1 MTDKEFQL
9 SSLEMIFRDATL
21 APVFK
26 HNPKYDRQGFAALTP
41 YIAYDDVMEY
51 RYIVRGR
58 PLSVPID
65 HYDNEKRQVI
75 AEYDTVEAL
84 VEDGWRLD

>member
-1 MTDKEFQL
+1 M
-9 SSLEMIFRDATL
+9 SSLEVIFRDATL

-26 HNPKYDRQGFAALTP
+26 HNPKYDRQGFAGLIP
-41 YIAYDDVMEY
+41 YVAYYDVMEY
-51 RYIVRGR
+51 RFIIRGR

-75 AEYDTVEAL
+75 AEYETIEAL
-84 VEDGWRLD
+84 VGDGWRLD